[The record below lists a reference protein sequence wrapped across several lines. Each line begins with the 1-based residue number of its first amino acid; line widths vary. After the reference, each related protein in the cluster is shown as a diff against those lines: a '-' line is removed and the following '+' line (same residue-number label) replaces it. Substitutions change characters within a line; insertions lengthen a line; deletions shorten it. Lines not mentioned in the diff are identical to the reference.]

1 MSNATN
7 ITKQVRSQLISLFY
21 RYHAKVTLVYIEV
34 PYHQWQKQNN
44 ARVEA
49 VPSKVLDRML
59 GKLEILTP
67 DEAHYVIYHV
77 NGHSSSLL

>member
-1 MSNATN
+1 M
-7 ITKQVRSQLISLFY
+7 RSQLISLFY

-44 ARVEA
+44 ARVEEA
-49 VPSKVLDRML
+49 VPSKVLDRMR
-59 GKLEILTP
+59 GKLEILTS